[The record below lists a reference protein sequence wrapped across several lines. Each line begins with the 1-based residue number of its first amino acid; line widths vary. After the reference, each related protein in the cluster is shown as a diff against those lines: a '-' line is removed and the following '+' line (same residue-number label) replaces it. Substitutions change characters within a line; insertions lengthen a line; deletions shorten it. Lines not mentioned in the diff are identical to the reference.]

1 MTTVFINEHTEK
13 GKSLIEFLRKF
24 EGEKFINF
32 GYEPNDETKEAI
44 FEAREGNLNSYK
56 NTDELFASIL
66 NEPNVQD

>member
-13 GKSLIEFLRKF
+13 GKSLIEYLRKF

-32 GYEPNDETKEAI
+32 GYEPNNETKEAI

-56 NTDELFASIL
+56 STGELFATIL
-66 NEPNVQD
+66 NKPDAQD